1 MHHTLGPI
9 HVRAPAHTSPFGTHA
24 YTQTQSDFSK
34 LENAEE
40 CISQSKKRRTANDTQ
55 TTMLRDP

>member
-1 MHHTLGPI
+1 MPIDVHTRHLL
-9 HVRAPAHTSPFGTHA
+9 AHTR
-24 YTQTQSDFSK
+24 TQTQSDFSE